1 MRSRGNIRRQFKL
14 GVRRIIRLA
23 PGTAAWWQQTQTALG
38 EARYQPRRYSDRYQT
53 WCLCCSFGCCTQMSQ
68 TMQRQLKCMM
78 CV

>member
-53 WCLCCSFGCCTQMSQ
+53 WCLCCSFGSNESNNAATI
-68 TMQRQLKCMM
+68 KVYDV
-78 CV
+78 CVI

>member
-38 EARYQPRRYSDRYQT
+38 EARYQPRRYSDIKPGVYVVV
-53 WCLCCSFGCCTQMSQ
+53 LAVV
-68 TMQRQLKCMM
+68 LK
-78 CV
+78 